1 MSYIMPAHSK
11 NAGLMEYG
19 AKRSAT
25 PLYLREEVTRGGKAP
40 SPMRYASAVQK
51 MGNDPLKNTPK
62 RDPNHAG
69 NSAP

>member
-1 MSYIMPAHSK
+1 MSYTMPAHSK

-51 MGNDPLKNTPK
+51 MGNGPLKNTPK

>member
-1 MSYIMPAHSK
+1 MSYTMPAHSK
-11 NAGLMEYG
+11 NAGLMECG

-40 SPMRYASAVQK
+40 SLMRYASAVQK
-51 MGNDPLKNTPK
+51 MGNDPPKNTPK